1 MRRFLL
7 LCCLAAL
14 AFAAL
19 PAASAAATATAGE
32 PSSPSITVPIDTAVF
47 GDPGSV
53 HELATVAV
61 DVSLVANTCT
71 VSAVANNNQSVH
83 PGSDL
88 TVASGDSSV
97 EVLDV
102 EASPGA
108 ITTGDGTLVLGAQ
121 LTVSVTLGT
130 DGVFSGGVEVTLTCQ
145 SPPPPTEPPTT
156 EPATPVPPTATV
168 PDVPTAS
175 VTLVEVPLVVAPATP
190 VPAQPATAG

>member
-1 MRRFLL
+1 MRRFLV

-19 PAASAAATATAGE
+19 PAASATADE
-32 PSSPSITVPIDTAVF
+32 PSSPSITVPVDTAVF

-53 HELATVAV
+53 YELASVAV
-61 DVSLVANTCT
+61 DASFLASTCT
-71 VSAVANNNQSVH
+71 VTAVANNNQSVH

-108 ITTGDGTLVLGAQ
+108 VTVGDGTLVLGTQ
-121 LTVSVTLGT
+121 LTVAVTLGT
-130 DGVFSGGVEVTLTCQ
+130 DGVFSGGVEVRLTCQ

-156 EPATPVPPTATV
+156 EPATPEPPTATV
-168 PDVPTAS
+168 PDVPTSS
-175 VTLVEVPLVVAPATP
+175 VTLVEVPLVVAPAIP